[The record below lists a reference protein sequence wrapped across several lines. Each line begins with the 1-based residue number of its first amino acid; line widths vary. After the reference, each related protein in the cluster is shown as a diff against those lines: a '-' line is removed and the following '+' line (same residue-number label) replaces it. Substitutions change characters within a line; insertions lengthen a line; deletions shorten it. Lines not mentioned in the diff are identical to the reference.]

1 VDDRSVIAA
10 QLGREP
16 RAFLRV
22 ASRCP
27 FGFPAVTEQR
37 PYDKDGKPFPTGF
50 YLTCPH
56 LVASVARLEAAGGVE
71 RWSEAVQRSRRL
83 AWSLRLAN
91 RKQRR
96 RRRRLARS
104 LGPFV
109 DGGASL
115 GLGIAGAGNRDRLKC
130 LHAHVAFALANPGY
144 KLGELIAGELQPLWS
159 TRCRSRSK
167 GCRSRTKPPVGG
179 SDAKGRRL

>member
-1 VDDRSVIAA
+1 MDDRSVIAA

-22 ASRCP
+22 AYRCP
-27 FGFPAVTEQR
+27 FGFPAVTEQK

-56 LVASVARLEAAGGVE
+56 LVASVARLEAAGAVE
-71 RWSEAVQRSRRL
+71 RWSEATQRSRRL

-96 RRRRLARS
+96 RRRHLARP

-109 DGGASL
+109 DDGASL
-115 GLGIAGAGNRDRLKC
+115 GLGIAGVGNRDRLKC

-144 KLGELIAGELQPLWS
+144 KLGELIAGELQPLWP

-179 SDAKGRRL
+179 SDAKDRRL

>member
-1 VDDRSVIAA
+1 MDDRAVIAA

-22 ASRCP
+22 ACRCP
-27 FGFPAVTEQR
+27 FGFSAVTEQK

-56 LVASVARLEAAGGVE
+56 LVVSVAKLEAAGGVE
-71 RWSEAVQRSRRL
+71 RWSEAVKSSRRL

-115 GLGIAGAGNRDRLKC
+115 GLGIAGSGNRDRLKC

-144 KLGELIAGELQPLWS
+144 KLGELITAELQPLWPA
-159 TRCRSRSK
+159 R
-167 GCRSRTKPPVGG
+167 CRSRTKCRSRTGPSVRPG
-179 SDAKGRRL
+179 DAKGRRL

>member
-22 ASRCP
+22 AFRCP
-27 FGFPAVTEQR
+27 FGFPAVTEQK

-56 LVASVARLEAAGGVE
+56 LVASVARLEAAGGVG
-71 RWSEAVQRSRRL
+71 RWSEALKHSRRL
-83 AWSLRLAN
+83 TRSLRLAN

-96 RRRRLARS
+96 RRKRLARS
-104 LGPFV
+104 LGPFI
-109 DGGASL
+109 DSGASL

-144 KLGELIAGELQPLWS
+144 KLGELIVAELQPLWP
-159 TRCRSRSK
+159 TRCRFRNR
-167 GCRSRTKPPVGG
+167 GCRSRTGPAVGG
-179 SDAKGRRL
+179 AGAKECQL

>member
-1 VDDRSVIAA
+1 MDDRSVIAA

-22 ASRCP
+22 ALRCP
-27 FGFPAVTEQR
+27 FGFPAVTEQS
-37 PYDKDGKPFPTGF
+37 PYDKDGKPFPTGY

-71 RWSEAVQRSRRL
+71 RWSEAARHSRRL
-83 AWSLRLAN
+83 TWSLRLAS

-104 LGPFV
+104 LGPLL
-109 DGGASL
+109 DDGASL
-115 GLGIAGAGNRDRLKC
+115 GMGIAGVGNSKKLKC

-144 KLGELIAGELQPLWS
+144 RLGELIAGELKPLWPA
-159 TRCRSRSK
+159 RCRSRSK
-167 GCRSRTKPPVGG
+167 GCRSRTEPPAGG
-179 SDAKGRRL
+179 AGTKDCRL